1 MHWRI
6 KEKYNQIRT
15 ITISFPAAFL
25 KALVH
30 LTLRG
35 FRFILTRELE
45 NMIQPKKWT
54 IILLE
59 ILMASVYNIAVSKT
73 YWDKG
78 KYHIL

>member
-1 MHWRI
+1 MT
-6 KEKYNQIRT
+6 EKSRQIRT

-25 KALVH
+25 KAFVH

-45 NMIQPKKWT
+45 KGIQLNEYM

-59 ILMASVYNIAVSKT
+59 IFMTSVVEYGCKQ
-73 YWDKG
+73 D
-78 KYHIL
+78 LLD